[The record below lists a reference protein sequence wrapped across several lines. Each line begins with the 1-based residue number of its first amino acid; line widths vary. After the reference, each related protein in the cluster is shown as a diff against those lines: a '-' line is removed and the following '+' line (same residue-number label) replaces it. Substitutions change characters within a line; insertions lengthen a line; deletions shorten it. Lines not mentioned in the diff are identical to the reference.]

1 MNCKATKIIVFVA
14 LVSLFGLAFSAP
26 ARAQVSGATLNGLI
40 TDAQGGAVVGAKVS
54 AKNQGTGIAVE
65 TESNDAGAYTIP
77 NLGAADYE
85 VTVTATGFKTAVSKV
100 SLIVGAKQQMNFAM
114 TVGEVAQTVEV
125 TAAAPQ
131 VDLTSS
137 TITDEVSAATVR
149 ELPLNGRDWASLA
162 QLQPS
167 VVEAR
172 THLDVSHVGGG
183 GGRGF
188 GDQLS
193 IGGGR
198 PTQNSYR
205 LDGVIVN
212 DYSNAGPGSVLGKN
226 LGVDAIQEFTV
237 LTSNYSAEYGFTSGG
252 VINAITKTGTNSLHG
267 TAFDFLRN
275 SVLDANDFFANTN
288 NLGKST
294 LVQNQ
299 FGAAA
304 GYKIL
309 KDKLFLFGDYEGV
322 RYSTGLP
329 TTGQVTISNA
339 VRSGT
344 VADLSAY
351 DPHSTG
357 TVIGSCK
364 AAFDCPT
371 TTVAIDPTIAKYLA
385 LYPTPNG
392 AALDQNSGIYNFLG
406 HRGASED
413 FVTGRGD
420 YKISDKDSLFGTFLR
435 DNSSFNTPEVFG
447 DAQQGFTSYR
457 QAIIAEETHIFST
470 SFTNTV
476 RGGLDRTENLG
487 GNTPT
492 VNNPAMS
499 NAALGQLP
507 GFYSSA
513 VTLSGTGV
521 SALTGGLG
529 YGASVQDF
537 WGQIRQFYD
546 DAFWSHGNHGF
557 KFGFAAIGYQVDGY
571 TPLAGGNGSGT
582 FTYLGVYS
590 SGTGLATPSNVEG
603 PCLLPT
609 KTLPDS
615 NTVSDYDNSCG
626 SLVNFLTNQPETAAR
641 PVDLTA
647 LSKHYLRQKVFAGYF
662 QDDWRIKSNLTLNLG
677 LRYEMS
683 TNPYEKYG
691 NNAVLPN
698 YNTLLPCGYV
708 STATPGSCPLGNPAA
723 SLRDSFFTENPTTKN
738 FEPRVGFAWDPF
750 KDGKT
755 SIRGGFGIFDALPLA
770 YELILNN
777 NSAAPYRPTYVALG
791 PGGGGYESSPPSIA
805 AGTATTAAGEW
816 PYITPTLENIHQLS
830 PIGRTWQYT
839 QPNPTRNYV
848 YQYNL
853 NIERQITP
861 TLSLLVGYSGSRGLH
876 NPFQADTINTV
887 IPQFSSAAGQYY
899 WPVDYDLNSTHKS
912 SMAGAGGVG
921 YLGDPNN
928 PCPTVNFTSPT
939 SAGAPET
946 TIPKN
951 CFLANTSTSNG
962 IYNTLWQSQ
971 SWYNAM
977 QVKLDK
983 RMSHGLQFSVAYTWS
998 KSMDDTSGST
1008 AGDTFS
1014 TDIVSEPWYNL
1025 SLDKGLSDFDV
1036 RHDIVINGLWNVPT
1050 VPRMG
1055 TFGDKVLGGWQL
1067 GLITTLAS
1075 GVPTSASMTAF
1086 NNAFDLAGE
1095 IVTTNQPP
1103 NLVAG
1108 CSAQNLVN
1116 SNYRTTLSYV
1126 NGSCLSLVPLTTA
1139 NAGICD
1145 MTREASTYAGFCP
1158 NIRGDLG
1165 RDTIVGPGLFD
1176 MDFSV
1181 FKNNYIRK
1189 ISETFNLQFRAEMF
1203 NVLNHANFAPTTNL
1217 NPFKNINGGRD
1228 PQFGVLTSTQVPD
1241 REIQMALKMIW

>member
-1 MNCKATKIIVFVA
+1 

-54 AKNQGTGIAVE
+54 AKNSGTGIAVE
-65 TESNDAGAYTIP
+65 SETNEAGSYTIP

-137 TITDEVSAATVR
+137 TITDEVSASTVR

-167 VVEAR
+167 VIEAR
-172 THLDVSHVGGG
+172 THLDVTHVGGG

-205 LDGVIVN
+205 LDGVVVN

-252 VINAITKTGTNSLHG
+252 VINAITKTGTNSFHG

-275 SVLDANDFFANTN
+275 SVLDANDFFANAGG
-288 NLGKST
+288 LGKAP

-322 RYSTGLP
+322 RFSTGLP

-339 VRSGT
+339 VRAGT
-344 VADLSAY
+344 VANLSANA
-351 DPHSTG
+351 T
-357 TVIGSCK
+357 CK
-364 AAFDCPT
+364 AAFTCPT
-371 TTVAIDPTIAKYLA
+371 VTVPVDANIAKYLP
-385 LYPTPNG
+385 LFPVPNG
-392 AALDQNSGIYNFLG
+392 IALDQNTGVYNFLG

-413 FVTGRGD
+413 FVTSRGD
-420 YKISDKDSLFGTFLR
+420 YKISDKDSLFATYLR

-447 DAQQGFTSYR
+447 DAQQGFNSYR
-457 QAIIAEETHIFST
+457 QAIIVEETHIFST
-470 SFTNTV
+470 SVTNTV

-492 VNNPAMS
+492 VNNSIMS
-499 NAALGQLP
+499 NPALGELP
-507 GFYSSA
+507 GFFSPGI
-513 VTLSGTGV
+513 TLTGSGAT
-521 SALTGGLG
+521 ALTGGLN
-529 YGASVQDF
+529 YGASVQNF

-557 KFGFAAIGYQVDGY
+557 KFGFAAMGYQVDGY
-571 TPLAGGNGSGT
+571 TPLAGGNGAGT
-582 FTYLGVYS
+582 FTYRGLYS
-590 SGTGLATPSNVEG
+590 STTGAQTPTTLEG
-603 PCLLPT
+603 ANCLSYKETGSLN
-609 KTLPDS
+609 S
-615 NTVSDYDNSCG
+615 TVSNYDTSCG
-626 SLVNFLTNQPETAAR
+626 SLINFLTNQPETASR
-641 PVDLTA
+641 PVDLSA
-647 LSKHYLRQKVFAGYF
+647 VNKHYLRQKVFAGYF

-683 TNPYEKYG
+683 TNPYELNG
-691 NNAVLPN
+691 EAQLLPN
-698 YNTLLPCGYV
+698 YNTLLPCGFV
-708 STATPGSCPLGNPAA
+708 AGDTPGSCRTNPTTA
-723 SLRDSFFTENPTTKN
+723 LRNSFFTENPTTKN
-738 FEPRVGFAWDPF
+738 FEPRLGFAWDPF

-755 SIRGGFGIFDALPLA
+755 SVRGGFGIFDALPLG

-777 NSAAPYRPTYVALG
+777 NSAAPFRPTFVALG
-791 PGGGGYESSPPSIA
+791 PGGGGLESSPPSIQAGSA
-805 AGTATTAAGEW
+805 ATGTGEW
-816 PYITPTLENIHQLS
+816 PFVVPSLETVHQLS
-830 PIGRTWQYT
+830 PVSRTFMYN

-853 NIERQITP
+853 NIERQLTP
-861 TLSLLVGYSGSRGLH
+861 TLSLLIGYSGSRGLH

-887 IPQFSSAAGQYY
+887 IPKLDPTTGAYY
-899 WPVDYDLNSTHKS
+899 WPVSYDVNQSTTPKPV
-912 SMAGAGGVG
+912 ATGGYV
-921 YLGDPNN
+921 GDPNN
-928 PCPTVNFTSPT
+928 ACPAIPYQSPT
-939 SAGAPET
+939 PGAIST
-946 TIPKN
+946 N
-951 CFLANTSTSNG
+951 CYLVNTSTTNG
-962 IYNTLWQSQ
+962 IYNTLWQSR

-977 QVKLDK
+977 QIKLDK
-983 RMSHGLQFSVAYTWS
+983 RMSHGFQVQVAYTWS
-998 KSMDDTSGST
+998 KSMDDSSGST

-1014 TDIVSEPWYNL
+1014 ADIVSEPWYNL
-1025 SLDKGLSDFDV
+1025 SLNKGLSDFDV
-1036 RHDIVINGLWNVPT
+1036 RHNIVINGLWNVPT

-1067 GLITTLAS
+1067 GIITTLGS
-1075 GVPTSASMTAF
+1075 GVPVSASMTAF
-1086 NNAFDLAGE
+1086 NNAFDLGGE
-1095 IVTTNQPP
+1095 LITTNQPP

-1116 SNYRTTLSYV
+1116 SGYRTSLLYIKQ
-1126 NGSCLSLVPLTTA
+1126 NCLGIVPLTTA
-1139 NAGICD
+1139 NAAICD
-1145 MTREASTYAGFCP
+1145 QSVATTVGAVTTYSSRVPGFCP

-1165 RDTIVGPGLFD
+1165 RDTIIGPGLFD

-1189 ISETFNLQFRAEMF
+1189 ISETFNVQFRAEMF

-1217 NPFKNINGGRD
+1217 NPFTGINLTPD
-1228 PQFGVLTSTQVPD
+1228 PQFGKLTSTQVPD
-1241 REIQMALKMIW
+1241 REIQMALKVIW

>member
-1 MNCKATKIIVFVA
+1 MNHQATKFLVFVA

-54 AKNQGTGIAVE
+54 AKNQGTGIAVDTE
-65 TESNDAGAYTIP
+65 TNEAGAYTIP

-252 VINAITKTGTNSLHG
+252 VINAITKTGTNSFHG

-275 SVLDANDFFANTN
+275 SVLDANDFFANAGG
-288 NLGKST
+288 LGKNP

-322 RYSTGLP
+322 RLATGIP
-329 TTGQVTISNA
+329 VTGQVTISNT
-339 VRSGT
+339 VRQGI
-344 VADLSAY
+344 VANLT
-351 DPHSTG
+351 PTPTST
-357 TVIGSCK
+357 CK
-364 AAFDCPT
+364 ATFNCPT
-371 TTVAIDPTIAKYLA
+371 TTVTNIDPTIAKYLA
-385 LYPTPNG
+385 LYPVPNG
-392 AALDQNSGIYNFLG
+392 TALDQNTGIYNFLG
-406 HRGASED
+406 HRAASED
-413 FVTGRGD
+413 FVTARGD
-420 YKISDKDSLFGTFLR
+420 YRISDKDSLFATYLR
-435 DNSSFNTPEVFG
+435 DNSSFNTPEVYA

-457 QAIIAEETHIFST
+457 QAIVAEETHIFST
-470 SFTNTV
+470 SFTNTL

-487 GNTPT
+487 GNTPI

-507 GFYSSA
+507 GFFSSA

-521 SALTGGLG
+521 TALTGGLN

-582 FTYLGVYS
+582 FTFAGLYNSV
-590 SGTGLATPSNVEG
+590 SGAQTPTTVQA
-603 PCLLPT
+603 PCLIAGMDPT
-609 KTLPDS
+609 QTATS
-615 NTVSDYDNSCG
+615 YDASCG
-626 SLVNFLTNQPETAAR
+626 SLVNFLTNQPQSAAR
-641 PVDLTA
+641 PIDLTA

-683 TNPYEKYG
+683 TDPYEKYG
-691 NNAVLPN
+691 NDQVLPT
-698 YNTLLPCGYV
+698 YSTLLPCGGQTV
-708 STATPGSCPLGNPAA
+708 LPLGSCPLGNPTSA
-723 SLRDSFFTENPTTKN
+723 LRSGFFTQNPTTKN
-738 FEPRVGFAWDPF
+738 FEPRIGFAWDPF

-755 SIRGGFGIFDALPLA
+755 SVRGGFGIFDALPLA
-770 YELILNN
+770 YELVLNN
-777 NSAAPYRPTYVALG
+777 NSAAPYRPTFVALG
-791 PGGGGYESSPPSIA
+791 PGSGGFESSPGSIA
-805 AGTATTAAGEW
+805 AGTATTAAQEW
-816 PYITPTLENIHQLS
+816 PYIVPTDENVHQLS
-830 PIGRTWQYT
+830 PLSRTWQYV

-848 YQYNL
+848 YQWNF
-853 NIERQITP
+853 NISRQITP
-861 TLSLLVGYSGSRGLH
+861 SLSLLIGYSGSHGLH

-887 IPQFSSAAGQYY
+887 IPHTDPTTGELY
-899 WPVDYDLNSTHKS
+899 WPVSYDLLSSHHSSTNV
-912 SMAGAGGVG
+912 AGGG

-928 PCPTVNFTSPT
+928 PCPTISYTST
-939 SAGAPET
+939 VST
-946 TIPKN
+946 NTPKN
-951 CFLANTSTSNG
+951 CYLVNTSTGNG
-962 IYNTLWQSQ
+962 IYNTLYQSR

-977 QVKLDK
+977 QIKLDK
-983 RMSHGLQFSVAYTWS
+983 RMGHGFQVQVAYTWS
-998 KSMDDTSGST
+998 KSIDDSSGST

-1014 TDIVSEPWYNL
+1014 ADIVSEPWYNL

-1036 RHDIVINGLWNVPT
+1036 RHNVVINGLWNVPT
-1050 VPRMG
+1050 APRMG
-1055 TFGDKVLGGWQL
+1055 MFGDKVLGGWQL
-1067 GLITTLAS
+1067 GIITTLAS
-1075 GVPTSASMTAF
+1075 GVPVSASMTAF
-1086 NNAFDLAGE
+1086 NNAFDLGGE

-1126 NGSCLSLVPLTTA
+1126 NGSCLSLVPATTA
-1139 NAGICD
+1139 NAGFCD
-1145 MTREASTYAGFCP
+1145 TSRGAAYAGFCP

-1165 RDTIVGPGLFD
+1165 RDTIIGPGLFD

-1189 ISETFNLQFRAEMF
+1189 ISETFNVQFRAEMF

-1217 NPFKNINGGRD
+1217 NPFKNINGARD

-1241 REIQMALKMIW
+1241 REIQMALKVIW

>member
-1 MNCKATKIIVFVA
+1 MSHHATRFLVFVA
-14 LVSLFGLAFSAP
+14 LVSLFGLAFSVP

-54 AKNQGTGIAVE
+54 AKNSGTGIATE
-65 TESNDAGAYTIP
+65 TETNEAGAYTIP
-77 NLGAADYE
+77 NLAAGDYE
-85 VTVTATGFKTAVSKV
+85 VTVTVTGFKTAVSKV
-100 SLIVGAKQQMNFAM
+100 NLIVGAKQQMNFAM

-137 TITDEVSAATVR
+137 TITDEVSASTVR

-275 SVLDANDFFANTN
+275 TALDANDFFSNAAGI
-288 NLGKST
+288 GKVP

-322 RYSTGLP
+322 RLATGIP
-329 TTGQVTISNA
+329 IVGSQVTISDA
-339 VRSGT
+339 VRNGT
-344 VADLSAY
+344 VANLSAN
-351 DPHSTG
+351 G
-357 TVIGSCK
+357 TCK
-364 AAFDCPT
+364 AAFTCPT
-371 TTVAIDPTIAKYLA
+371 TTVAVDPIIQKYLA
-385 LYPTPNG
+385 LYPHPNSG
-392 AALDQNSGIYNFLG
+392 SLIDQNSGFYNYLG
-406 HRGASED
+406 HRAASED
-413 FVTGRGD
+413 FLTARGD
-420 YKISDKDSLFGTFLR
+420 YRISDKDSLFATYLR
-435 DNSSFNTPEVFG
+435 DNSSFNTPEVFA

-457 QAIIAEETHIFST
+457 QAIVVEETHIFST
-470 SFTNTV
+470 SFTNTL

-487 GNTPT
+487 GNTPI

-507 GFYSSA
+507 GFFSSG
-513 VTLSGTGV
+513 VTLTSTGV
-521 SALTGGLG
+521 TALTGGLN

-557 KFGFAAIGYQVDGY
+557 KFGFAAMGYQVDGY
-571 TPLAGGNGSGT
+571 TPLQGGNGSGT
-582 FTYLGVYS
+582 FTYRGVYNAAILPPAQS
-590 SGTGLATPSNVEG
+590 QIATTVELNNCG
-603 PCLLPT
+603 VGGVIFSPGGSTT
-609 KTLPDS
+609 KNFDT
-615 NTVSDYDNSCG
+615 SCG
-626 SLVNFLTNQPETAAR
+626 SLVNFLTNQPDTATR
-641 PVDLTA
+641 PIDLSA
-647 LSKHYLRQKVFAGYF
+647 ISKHYLRQKVFAGYF

-683 TNPYEKYG
+683 TNPYEKNG
-691 NNAVLPN
+691 EALLLPS
-698 YNTLLPCGYV
+698 YNTLLPCGFV
-708 STATPGSCPLGNPAA
+708 AGDTPGSCPTANPTTA
-723 SLRDSFFTENPTTKN
+723 LRNSFFTQNPTTKN

-755 SIRGGFGIFDALPLA
+755 SVRGGFGIFDALPLA
-770 YELILNN
+770 YELVLNN
-777 NSAAPYRPTYVALG
+777 NSAAPFRPTYVALG
-791 PGGGGYESSPPSIA
+791 PGGGGPESSPP
-805 AGTATTAAGEW
+805 AGTW
-816 PYITPTLENIHQLS
+816 PFSVPGLETVHNLS
-830 PIGRTWQYT
+830 PLARTWMYA

-853 NIERQITP
+853 NISRQLTP
-861 TLSLLVGYSGSRGLH
+861 TLSLLIGYSGSRGLH

-887 IPQFSSAAGQYY
+887 VPTFSSSAGQYY
-899 WPVDYDLNSTHKS
+899 WPLNYTVNQPTTPVATST
-912 SMAGAGGVG
+912 G
-921 YLGDPNN
+921 YQGDPNN
-928 PCPTVNFTSPT
+928 ACPSL
-939 SAGAPET
+939 ALLT
-946 TIPKN
+946 TAQN
-951 CFLANTSTSNG
+951 CFLVNTSTTNG
-962 IYNTLWQSQ
+962 IYNTLYQSR
-971 SWYNAM
+971 SWYNAL

-983 RMSHGLQFSVAYTWS
+983 RMGHGFQVQVAYTWS
-998 KSMDDTSGST
+998 KSIDDSSGST

-1014 TDIVSEPWYNL
+1014 ADIVSEPWYNL

-1036 RHDIVINGLWNVPT
+1036 RHNIVINGLWNVPT
-1050 VPRMG
+1050 PGRMG
-1055 TFGDKVLGGWQL
+1055 AFGDKALGGWQL
-1067 GLITTLAS
+1067 GIITTLAS
-1075 GVPTSASMTAF
+1075 GVPVSASMTAF
-1086 NNAFDLAGE
+1086 NNAFDLGGE
-1095 IVTTNQPP
+1095 LITTNQPP

-1116 SNYRTTLSYV
+1116 SGYRNSLIYIKP
-1126 NGSCLSLVPLTTA
+1126 GCLGLVPLTSA
-1139 NAGICD
+1139 NAAICD
-1145 MTREASTYAGFCP
+1145 TSRGYTGFCP
-1158 NIRGDLG
+1158 NIRGNLG

-1189 ISETFNLQFRAEMF
+1189 ISETFNVQFRAEMF

-1217 NPFKNINGGRD
+1217 NPFTGINGTPD
-1228 PQFGVLTSTQVPD
+1228 PNFGKLTSTQVPD
-1241 REIQMALKMIW
+1241 RQIQMALKVIW